1 MMGMRRTRG
10 ARGAEA
16 AALEG
21 EPARRSPIPLDAL
34 SVIAGIAP
42 GLELES
48 TVSPDGSVPSAG
60 TVSVDDVGHLLRCSE
75 ATVRRLIRTAVLR
88 PVGVGERY
96 VRRSD
101 VESYRRSL
109 HRRVPGKPG
118 E

>member
-1 MMGMRRTRG
+1 MGMRRTRG
-10 ARGAEA
+10 ARGVETLAVEAE
-16 AALEG
+16 
-21 EPARRSPIPLDAL
+21 PPRRRPIPLDAL
-34 SVIAGIAP
+34 SAVTGIAP
-42 GLELES
+42 GVELES

-60 TVSVDDVGHLLRCSE
+60 TVSVDEVGRLLRCSE

-88 PVGVGERY
+88 PVGVGEHH

-101 VESYRRSL
+101 VESYRLSL